1 MRKNGIQKLERK
13 RTMSRVGEKIK
24 EARVKSGMTQ
34 KAFAKKL
41 GVAEKFIN
49 EVETGRRIVQE
60 SFIDKAAKILKADL
74 NDVSMVVTDEAL
86 MEERKAYATI
96 NKKPAKI
103 ETEEVWDNAF
113 SSVLKNV
120 PIYDYSLKNVKGK
133 IELPIYSNKV
143 EGFPQ
148 DKVMYL
154 EIQDNEMSGFRMM
167 QGDLAFAHLVKE
179 VSNNGIFLVDY
190 KGNRKIRQIKSLGN
204 SKLLLV
210 SNGGALMTETVE
222 SREISVIAK
231 LERIEIRL

>member
-1 MRKNGIQKLERK
+1 
-13 RTMSRVGEKIK
+13 MSRVGEKIK

-34 KAFAKKL
+34 KA
-41 GVAEKFIN
+41 
-49 EVETGRRIVQE
+49 
-60 SFIDKAAKILKADL
+60 
-74 NDVSMVVTDEAL
+74 
-86 MEERKAYATI
+86 
-96 NKKPAKI
+96 
-103 ETEEVWDNAF
+103 VWDNAF

-133 IELPIYSNKV
+133 IELPIHSNKV

-190 KGNRKIRQIKSLGN
+190 KGSRKVRQIKSLGN

-222 SREISVIAK
+222 SKEISVIAK